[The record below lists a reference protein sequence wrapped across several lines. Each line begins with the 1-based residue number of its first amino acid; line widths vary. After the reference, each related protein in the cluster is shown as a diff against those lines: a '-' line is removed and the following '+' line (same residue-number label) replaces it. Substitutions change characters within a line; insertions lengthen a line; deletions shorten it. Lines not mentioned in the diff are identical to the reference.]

1 MKDVLVVNEPF
12 GQYQRGDRIEDPAAI
27 KAVLES
33 ENAHF
38 VVRAQVP
45 EEPVTKSKK

>member
-12 GQYQRGDRIEDPAAI
+12 GQYQRGDRIEDPEAI

-38 VVRAQVP
+38 VVRSQVP
-45 EEPVTKSKK
+45 VEPAPKSKK